1 MTMSLTLLWERLA
14 TWSDR
19 VGWAASLQ
27 RVLSQGDDAK
37 PKKIKIKSST
47 NHLGFYG
54 QDKHVGVN
62 PLNELNEIFN
72 LCSH

>member
-1 MTMSLTLLWERLA
+1 MQSR
-14 TWSDR
+14 
-19 VGWAASLQ
+19 
-27 RVLSQGDDAK
+27 
-37 PKKIKIKSST
+37 KKIKIKSST